1 MKRFITT
8 VLFLATTCIAIAQG
22 GYLGKRVIVGAQVA
36 YGPRPVGLVE
46 FLTQYD
52 ASGGAR
58 LGFIV
63 GRYTQLDLLFNY
75 SNFGGNHHF
84 SDYAVK
90 QDRITSMQFGAAWKQ
105 FVSKKGGLAPIGRF
119 WEIQMNYGS
128 YTYKVDGSNPNMF
141 SSDIN
146 VLGSI
151 PGNATAVVG
160 SIGYGV
166 QNVIKDR
173 FVWNV
178 GVRCGGPLY
187 YSTEGNHASFY
198 GSRILYREM
207 INVFGGFGILL

>member
-1 MKRFITT
+1 MKRIITT
-8 VLFLATTCIAIAQG
+8 ALFLATASMAIAQG
-22 GYLGKRVIVGAQVA
+22 GYLGKRVIVGVQAA
-36 YGPRPVGLVE
+36 YAPRPVGILE

-63 GRYTQLDLLFNY
+63 GRYSQLDLQFNY

-119 WEIQMNYGS
+119 WEIQLNYG
-128 YTYKVDGSNPNMF
+128 TYAYKIDGSNLNSF

-146 VLGSI
+146 VLSSI
-151 PGNATAVVG
+151 PGNATALVG

-166 QNVIKDR
+166 QNVLKDR

-187 YSTEGNHASFY
+187 YSTEGNHATFY
-198 GSRILYREM
+198 GRRILYREM

>member
-1 MKRFITT
+1 MKRIISTA
-8 VLFLATTCIAIAQG
+8 LFLATASMAIAQG
-22 GYLGKRVIVGAQVA
+22 GYLGKRVIVGVQAA
-36 YGPRPVGLVE
+36 YAPRLVGIVV

-63 GRYTQLDLLFNY
+63 GRYSQLDLQFNY

-119 WEIQMNYGS
+119 WEIQLNYGT
-128 YTYKVDGSNPNMF
+128 YAYKVDGSNLNSF

-146 VLGSI
+146 VLSSI
-151 PGNATAVVG
+151 PGNATALVG

-166 QNVIKDR
+166 QNVLKDR

-187 YSTEGNHASFY
+187 YSTEGNHATFY
-198 GSRILYREM
+198 GRRILYREM